1 MAMRRYTPEELAEVL
16 AAHSSGSRADLCGA
30 DLGGANLGGANLHG
44 ANLHGANLRGANL
57 RGADLC
63 SADLCS
69 ADLCSADLCSADLCS
84 ADLCSANLCSANLR
98 GANLRGADLCSADL
112 CSANLCDA
120 NLRGANL
127 RDAKNAD
134 LAIAMVSHIPPEGPF
149 CGWKKCHSTNGDII
163 VKLLIPAEARRSHS
177 TERKC
182 RAEFVDV
189 LEVIGA
195 AEGVSDHDRNVHYRA
210 GERVT
215 ADSWDPNRWNTCS
228 HGIHFF
234 VTKEEAE
241 AYSL

>member
-16 AAHSSGSRADLCGA
+16 ASHLKWRRDEDGGSRANLC
-30 DLGGANLGGANLHG
+30 D
-44 ANLHGANLRGANL
+44 ANLRLADLRLADL

-63 SADLCS
+63 SA
-69 ADLCSADLCSADLCS
+69 
-84 ADLCSANLCSANLR
+84 
-98 GANLRGADLCSADL
+98 
-112 CSANLCDA
+112 
-120 NLRGANL
+120 
-127 RDAKNAD
+127 KNID

-163 VKLLIPAEARRSHS
+163 VKLSIPAEARRSHS

-215 ADSWDPNRWNTCS
+215 ADSWDPNRWHTCS

-234 VTKEEAE
+234 ITKEEAE